1 MKTKKIFTE
10 EEIIKIIEKEL
21 PKIIEKKPEVK
32 IKIQEIVLDKV
43 ATKDDI
49 KILAEQIKKIIEQ
62 IEKNRKETNERFER
76 LERENAKRFE
86 AIERRFEAMERE
98 NAKRFEA
105 IERRFEAMERENAK
119 RFEAIDKR
127 FEMLIKE
134 MREGFKTMKEYI
146 DSKFDRLGSR
156 WGIVSEE
163 SYRKGLEEIL
173 TPLGFSVIKWKK
185 MDKRAEVF
193 LTPSIVELD
202 ILVKNNKRIAVE
214 IKSSL
219 TKGEVDKFERS
230 VRFYEKEEKQK
241 IDKKIIITFF
251 TYPGAKEYARK
262 LGIKLAE
269 SEREIKKFI

>member
-1 MKTKKIFTE
+1 MKAKKIFTE
-10 EEIIKIIEKEL
+10 EEIIKIIEK
-21 PKIIEKKPEVK
+21 KPEVK
-32 IKIQEIVLDKV
+32 MKIQEIVLDKV

-49 KILAEQIKKIIEQ
+49 KMIVEQIKKIIEQ

-86 AIERRFEAMERE
+86 VMERE
-98 NAKRFEA
+98 NARRFEA

-119 RFEAIDKR
+119 RFKAIDKR

-185 MDKRAEVF
+185 MDKKGKLF
-193 LTPSIVELD
+193 LTLLLLSWIFL
-202 ILVKNNKRIAVE
+202 
-214 IKSSL
+214 
-219 TKGEVDKFERS
+219 
-230 VRFYEKEEKQK
+230 
-241 IDKKIIITFF
+241 
-251 TYPGAKEYARK
+251 
-262 LGIKLAE
+262 
-269 SEREIKKFI
+269 